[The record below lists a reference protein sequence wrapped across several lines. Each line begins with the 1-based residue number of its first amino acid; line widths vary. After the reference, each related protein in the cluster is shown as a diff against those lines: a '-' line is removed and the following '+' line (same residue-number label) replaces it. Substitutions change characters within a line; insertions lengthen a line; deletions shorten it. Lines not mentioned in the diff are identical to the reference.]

1 MKGIYNIKIN
11 KLINWL
17 YGNVFIYVYVF
28 LNYIIWFVFK
38 KCYGILFVIKW
49 CLRDVLF

>member
-17 YGNVFIYVYVF
+17 YGNVFIYVF